1 MKYLKIFILSFFI
14 IANLFAQEKNMLIK
28 LDGEWLLKLD
38 PQRVGQKEKW
48 FEEKTPS
55 NFEKVKV
62 PGFFEN
68 QINKEFD
75 GWIWYFKNF
84 TLNKS
89 FKKAAIIFEGV
100 DDDAVIYLNG
110 QKIGE
115 HQGYSEKFYFDISK
129 YLKKGINFLVVLVN
143 DNGGPGGIYK
153 SVYIKSYTNEVDLL
167 KSKYADKTARESLDW
182 VKKGIIYEIFPRAF
196 SKEGNFNGVINRLEQ
211 LKELGVTILWIMPIH
226 PIGEVK
232 RKGTLGSP
240 YSVKN
245 YYEINPEY
253 GTKEEFRILVNK
265 AHQLGMKVIIDMV
278 LNHCAW
284 DNPLVKEHPEWF
296 TKDKDGNFISP
307 ISDWSDVVDFDY
319 NNKELRKFMIN
330 MLKYWVQEFDID
342 GFRFDVSELVPLDF
356 WVEARKEL
364 EKIKK
369 QFWLSEG
376 TLPEHH
382 IYAFDMT
389 YSWNI
394 YDQLKPLLEGKRS
407 KDVIIKVLDNEKYMF
422 PKNSLRMRFNEN
434 HDKRRAT
441 EVFGEDGAFL
451 TAALIFSLPGIPLIH
466 NGQEVGEKVWSSL
479 FEKTEINWNNYR
491 ENEFFKFFKGL
502 TEFRKKNFDLVL
514 GELKRIEISDKLVAF
529 MNTKNSKGIFAIF
542 NLGENKET
550 VDLNFIDELK
560 GYKYGMKDLIGRKF
574 RLDEERMGRPANKII
589 EIDRMGFVL
598 IQINE

>member
-1 MKYLKIFILSFFI
+1 MKYLKIVMLSFFI

-28 LDGEWLLKLD
+28 LDGEWLIKLD
-38 PQRVGQKEKW
+38 PESVGQKEKW
-48 FEEKTPS
+48 FEEKTLS

-84 TLNKS
+84 MLNKS

-100 DDDAVIYLNG
+100 DDDAIVYLNG

-129 YLKKGINFLVVLVN
+129 YLKKGINSLVVLVN

-153 SVYIKSYTNEVDLL
+153 SVYIKSYMKEVDLL

-253 GTKEEFRILVNK
+253 GTKEEFRTLVNK

-296 TKDKDGNFISP
+296 TKDKGGNFIPP
-307 ISDWSDVVDFDY
+307 IPNWFDVVDFDY

-389 YSWNI
+389 YSWNV
-394 YDQLKPLLEGKRS
+394 YDQLKPLLEGKRL
-407 KDVIIKVLDNEKYMF
+407 KDEFIKVLNNEKYMF

-434 HDKRRAT
+434 HDKRRAI

-451 TAALIFSLPGIPLIH
+451 TAALIFSLPGVPLIH
-466 NGQEVGEKVWSSL
+466 NGQEVGEKIWSSL
-479 FEKTEINWNNYR
+479 FEKTEINWNNYK

-502 TEFRKKNFDLVL
+502 TEFRKKNFGLVF
-514 GELKRIEISDKLVAF
+514 GELKPIEISDKLLAF

-574 RLDEERMGRPANKII
+574 RLDEERMGRPADKII

-598 IQINE
+598 IQVNE

>member
-1 MKYLKIFILSFFI
+1 MKYLKIVLLSFFI
-14 IANLFAQEKNMLIK
+14 IANLFSQEKNMLIK

-38 PQRVGQKEKW
+38 PERVGQKEKW
-48 FEEKTPS
+48 FEEKTLS
-55 NFEKVKV
+55 NFEKLKV
-62 PGFFEN
+62 PGFYEN
-68 QINKEFD
+68 QTNKEFD

-89 FKKAAIIFEGV
+89 IKKAAIIFEGV
-100 DDDAVIYLNG
+100 DDDAIVYLNG

-115 HQGYSEKFYFDISK
+115 HQGYSERFYFDISK
-129 YLKKGINFLVVLVN
+129 YLKKGINSLVVLVN

-153 SVYIKSYTNEVDLL
+153 SVYIKSYTKEVDLL

-211 LKELGVTILWIMPIH
+211 LKELGITILWIMPIH

-253 GTKEEFRILVNK
+253 GTKEEFRTLVNK

-296 TKDKDGNFISP
+296 TKDNSGNFISP
-307 ISDWSDVVDFDY
+307 TPDWSDVVDFDY

-356 WVEARKEL
+356 WEEARKEL

-382 IYAFDMT
+382 IYSFDMT
-389 YSWNI
+389 YSWNV

-407 KDVIIKVLDNEKYMF
+407 KDEFIKVLNNEKYMF

-434 HDKRRAT
+434 HDKRRAV

-451 TAALIFSLPGIPLIH
+451 TAALIFSLPGVPLIH
-466 NGQEVGEKVWSSL
+466 NGQEVGEKIWSSL

-491 ENEFFKFFKGL
+491 ENEFFKFFKVL
-502 TEFRKKNFDLVL
+502 TEFRKKNYGLVF
-514 GELKRIEISDKLVAF
+514 GELKPIEISDKLLAF
-529 MNTKNSKGIFAIF
+529 MNTKNNKGIFAIF
-542 NLGENKET
+542 NLGENKEK

-560 GYKYGMKDLIGRKF
+560 GYKYGMKDLIGRKY
-574 RLDEERMGRPANKII
+574 RLDEERMGRPADKII
-589 EIDRMGFVL
+589 ELDRMGFVL

>member
-1 MKYLKIFILSFFI
+1 MKYLKIVMLSFFI

-28 LDGEWLLKLD
+28 LDGEWLIKLD
-38 PQRVGQKEKW
+38 PERVGQKEKW
-48 FEEKTPS
+48 FEEKTLS

-62 PGFFEN
+62 PGFFGN

-84 TLNKS
+84 MLNKS

-100 DDDAVIYLNG
+100 DDDAIVYLNG

-129 YLKKGINFLVVLVN
+129 YLKKGINSLVVLVN

-153 SVYIKSYTNEVDLL
+153 SVYIKSYMKEVDLL

-253 GTKEEFRILVNK
+253 GTKEEFRTLVNK

-284 DNPLVKEHPEWF
+284 DNPLVREHPEWF
-296 TKDKDGNFISP
+296 TKDKGGNFIPP
-307 ISDWSDVVDFDY
+307 IPDWSDVVEFDY

-389 YSWNI
+389 YSWNV
-394 YDQLKPLLEGKRS
+394 YDQLKPLLEGKRL
-407 KDVIIKVLDNEKYMF
+407 KDEFIKVLNNEKYMF

-434 HDKRRAT
+434 HDKRRAIKI
-441 EVFGEDGAFL
+441 FGEDGAFL
-451 TAALIFSLPGIPLIH
+451 TAALIFSLPGVPLIH
-466 NGQEVGEKVWSSL
+466 NGQEVGEKIWSSL

-502 TEFRKKNFDLVL
+502 TEFRKKNFGLVF
-514 GELKRIEISDKLVAF
+514 GELKPIEISDKLLAL

-550 VDLNFIDELK
+550 VDLNFIDEVK

-574 RLDEERMGRPANKII
+574 RLDEERMGRPADKII

-598 IQINE
+598 IQVNE